1 MQINN
6 SFNCTQ
12 QEFDNAKSLQK
23 IEVIC
28 THCNKIYSKLKKKI
42 LSNFKTFNLY
52 PKFCSNKCQR
62 MSIKHIH
69 VLEITCNNCNQ
80 YFEIR
85 KSQYQKSVNHFCSQS
100 CAATFNNKNKT
111 HGTKRSKL
119 EVYLKNKLQELYPN
133 LKIVFNGKE
142 AISSELDIYIPS
154 LKLAFELNG
163 IFHYEP
169 IFGNNKLNQIQNND
183 SNKFQKCQEKEISLC
198 IIDTSSQKRFT
209 EQSSQKYLD
218 IINQL
223 IVQSQEINN

>member
-12 QEFDNAKSLQK
+12 QEFDHAKSLQK

-28 THCNKIYSKLKKKI
+28 TYCDKVYFKAKKRI

-62 MSIKHIH
+62 MSERHLH
-69 VLEITCNNCNQ
+69 VVETTCTNCGK
-80 YFEIR
+80 YFDLRI
-85 KSQYQKSVNHFCSQS
+85 SQYQRSFNHFCSKS

-111 HGTKRSKL
+111 HGTRRSKL
-119 EVYLKNKLQELYPN
+119 EIYLENKLQELYPN
-133 LKIVFNGKE
+133 LDFIFNSKE
-142 AISSELDIYIPS
+142 AINSELDIYIPS

-183 SNKFQKCQEKEISLC
+183 SNKFQKCQEKGISLC

-209 EQSSQKYLD
+209 EQSSQKFLD
-218 IINQL
+218 IIIQL
-223 IVQSQEINN
+223 ISQNILH

>member
-12 QEFDNAKSLQK
+12 QEFDNAQSLQK

-28 THCNKIYSKLKKKI
+28 TNCNKIYFKLKKKI

-52 PKFCSNKCQR
+52 PKFCSNKCKR

-69 VLEITCNNCNQ
+69 VIETACTNCDK
-80 YFEIR
+80 YFDIR
-85 KSQYQKSVNHFCSQS
+85 KSQYQKSINHFCSRS

-111 HGTKRSKL
+111 YGTKRSKL
-119 EVYLKNKLQELYPN
+119 EVYLENKLQELYPN
-133 LKIVFNGKE
+133 LEFIFNGKE
-142 AISSELDIYIPS
+142 VINSELDIYIPS

-169 IFGNNKLNQIQNND
+169 IFGTNKLNQIQSND
-183 SNKFQKCQEKEISLC
+183 LNKFQKCQEKGISLC

-209 EQSSQKYLD
+209 EQSSQKFLD
-218 IINQL
+218 IIIQL
-223 IVQSQEINN
+223 ISQNILH